1 MIPPPI
7 LWKAPVVMAVFRG
20 LFMVVYLENLLS
32 LEQFDRQA
40 VQKSVSSTPLSTSWK
55 RGRKNA
61 DQAVVAF
68 P

>member
-1 MIPPPI
+1 MIPAPI

-40 VQKSVSSTPLSTSWK
+40 VQKSVSSTPLST
-55 RGRKNA
+55 
-61 DQAVVAF
+61 
-68 P
+68 